1 MGSFRVALAQMN
13 ATVGDLRGNVRLA
26 LGFLEEARAQQ
37 ADLVALPELA
47 LPGYPPEDL
56 LLKSAF
62 IRDTRA
68 ALDEV
73 VAASR
78 GIVVV
83 VGFVD
88 AADGHIYNAAAVAY
102 DGRLVDVYHKLKLP
116 NYGVFDEERYFTPGR
131 RCPVY
136 EVRGAQVG
144 VNVCEDIWYAEGP
157 VSVQRDAGAQLI
169 VNINGSPYHAGKRHI
184 REPMLATRAA
194 DNELFVAYVNLVGGQ
209 DELVFDGDSM
219 IFGPDGEL
227 LARAGQFREELLV
240 TDLDLD
246 AVCRQRLRGLPPR
259 TEESPTSQPA
269 GEPRWVHVSPDEDVD
284 TRPPV
289 APKLPDPLDPVA
301 EVYQALVTGT
311 RDYVRKNG
319 FDKVV
324 VSLSGG
330 IDSSLTC
337 CIAVDALGSERVV
350 GVTMPSRYSSEGA
363 TDDSRA
369 LAENLGVPLWLLP
382 IEAAH
387 RAFEETLA
395 PYFDETQ
402 PGVAEQNVQSR
413 IRGNLLM
420 ALSNK
425 FGWLVLTTGNKSEM
439 AVGYATL
446 YGDMAGGFA
455 VLKDAPKTLVYE
467 LSHWRNAHGEPRGVI
482 PESVLIKPPSAE
494 LRPDQRDDDDLP
506 SYDVLDRV
514 LEAFVEEDRSY
525 EEMVAQGLDPAVVA
539 RVMRDVDRNEFKRR
553 QAPVG
558 IKITPRAFGRDRRM
572 PIVNRYN
579 GS

>member
-13 ATVGDLRGNVRLA
+13 PTVGDLRGNVRLA
-26 LGFLEEARAQQ
+26 LDFVEQARSQQ

-56 LLKSAF
+56 LLKPAF
-62 IRDTRA
+62 IRDNLA

-73 VAASR
+73 VAASK

-88 AADGHIYNAAAVAY
+88 AAGDHLYNAAAVAY
-102 DGRLVDVYHKLKLP
+102 DGSLVDVYHKQKLP
-116 NYGVFDEERYFTPGR
+116 NYGVFDEKRYFTPGR
-131 RCPVY
+131 VCPVY
-136 EVRGAQVG
+136 EVRGVQVG
-144 VNVCEDIWYAEGP
+144 VNVCEDIWYTPDP
-157 VSVQRDAGAQLI
+157 VSVQREAGAQLI
-169 VNINGSPYHAGKRHI
+169 VNINGSPYFAGKRHV
-184 REPMLATRAA
+184 REPMLATRSA

-219 IFGPDGEL
+219 VFGPGGEL

-240 TDLDLD
+240 VDLEPD
-246 AVCRQRLRGLPPR
+246 AVLRRRERGPRPRQE
-259 TEESPTSQPA
+259 TPA
-269 GEPRWVHVSPDEDVD
+269 GAQPGGDPRWVHVSAAGDGAAKS
-284 TRPPV
+284 PV
-289 APKLPDPLDPVA
+289 APQLPDPLDPVA
-301 EVYQALVTGT
+301 EVYEALVTGT

-337 CIAVDALGSERVV
+337 CIAVDALGSGRVV

-363 TDDSRA
+363 TDDSRR

-387 RAFEETLA
+387 KAFEETLA
-395 PYFDETQ
+395 PYFGETQ

-467 LSHWRNAHGEPRGVI
+467 LSRWRNAHGQPQGVI

-514 LEAFVEEDRSY
+514 LEAFVEEDHSY

-572 PIVNRYN
+572 PIVNRYKGN
-579 GS
+579 

>member
-1 MGSFRVALAQMN
+1 MGSFRVALAQVN
-13 ATVGDLRGNVRLA
+13 PTVGDLRGNVRLA
-26 LGFLEEARAQQ
+26 LEYVEQARAQH

-56 LLKSAF
+56 LLKPAF
-62 IRDTRA
+62 IRDNRA
-68 ALDEV
+68 ALDDV

-88 AADGHIYNAAAVAY
+88 AVDGNIYNAAAVAY

-131 RCPVY
+131 TCPVY

-144 VNVCEDIWYAEGP
+144 VNVCEDIWYAAGP
-157 VSVQRDAGAQLI
+157 TSVQGEAGAELI
-169 VNINGSPYHAGKRHI
+169 VNINGSPYHAGKRHV
-184 REPMLATRAA
+184 REPMLASRAA
-194 DNELFVAYVNLVGGQ
+194 DNGLFVAYVNMVGGQ

-219 IFGPDGEL
+219 VLGPDGEL

-240 TDLDLD
+240 TDLELGT
-246 AVCRQRLRGLPPR
+246 ARRRPEPRQAAQPS
-259 TEESPTSQPA
+259 EQPA
-269 GEPRWVHVSPDEDVD
+269 GEPLWVHVSSATAEDER
-284 TRPPV
+284 TPV
-289 APKLPDPLDPVA
+289 APRLSPSLDAVG
-301 EVYQALVTGT
+301 EVYEALVTGT

-330 IDSSLTC
+330 IDSALTC

-350 GVTMPSRYSSEGA
+350 GVTMPSRYSSDGA

-369 LAENLGVPLWLLP
+369 LAENLGIPLWLLP

-395 PYFDETQ
+395 PYFGETQ

-506 SYDVLDRV
+506 AYDVLDRV

-572 PIVNRYN
+572 PIVNRYT

>member
-13 ATVGDLRGNVRLA
+13 PTVGDLRGNVRMA
-26 LGFLEEARAQQ
+26 LDYVEQARAQQ

-56 LLKSAF
+56 LFKPAF

-73 VAASR
+73 VAAST

-83 VGFVD
+83 VGFVE
-88 AADGHIYNAAAVAY
+88 ADEGRVYNAAAVAH

-131 RCPVY
+131 TCPVY
-136 EVRGAQVG
+136 QVRGAQVG

-157 VSVQRDAGAQLI
+157 VSVQREAGARLI
-169 VNINGSPYHAGKRHI
+169 VNINGSPYHAGKRRF
-184 REPMLATRAA
+184 RESMLADRAA
-194 DNELFVAYVNLVGGQ
+194 DNDVFIAYVNLVGGQ

-219 IFGPDGEL
+219 VLGPDGAL

-240 TDLDLD
+240 ADLELD
-246 AVCRQRLRGLPPR
+246 AARIRPRRETPP
-259 TEESPTSQPA
+259 SAQPA
-269 GEPRWVHVSPDEDVD
+269 GEPRWVHVSAGSDGAA
-284 TRPPV
+284 RPPV
-289 APKLPDPLDPVA
+289 TPRLPDPLDPVA
-301 EVYQALVTGT
+301 EVYQALVTGA

-350 GVTMPSRYSSEGA
+350 GVTMPSRYSSEGSVVDA
-363 TDDSRA
+363 RA

-382 IEAAH
+382 IESAH

-395 PYFDETQ
+395 PYFGETT

-467 LSHWRNAHGEPRGVI
+467 LSRWRNAHGEPRGVI
-482 PESVLIKPPSAE
+482 PESVLVKPPSAE
-494 LRPDQRDDDDLP
+494 LKPDQRDDDDLP

-525 EEMVAQGLDPAVVA
+525 EEMVSQGLDPAVVA

-558 IKITPRAFGRDRRM
+558 VKITPRAFGRDRRM

-579 GS
+579 GF

>member
-26 LGFLEEARAQQ
+26 LDFVEQARAQQ

-56 LLKSAF
+56 LLKPAF

-73 VAASR
+73 VAASK

-88 AADGHIYNAAAVAY
+88 AVDGRIYNAAAVAY
-102 DGRLVDVYHKLKLP
+102 DGRLVDVYHKMKLP

-131 RCPVY
+131 LCPVY
-136 EVRGAQVG
+136 EVRGVQVG
-144 VNVCEDIWYAEGP
+144 VNVCEDIWYADGP
-157 VSVQRDAGAQLI
+157 VSVQGEAGAQII
-169 VNINGSPYHAGKRHI
+169 VNINGSPYHAGKRHV
-184 REPMLATRAA
+184 REPMLAARAA
-194 DNELFVAYVNLVGGQ
+194 ENDLFVAYVNLVGGQ

-219 IFGPDGEL
+219 VFGPDGEL
-227 LARAGQFREELLV
+227 LARASQFRQELLV
-240 TDLDLD
+240 ADLDLD
-246 AVCRQRLRGLPPR
+246 PASRRLRPR
-259 TEESPTSQPA
+259 QETPSSVQPA
-269 GEPRWVHVSPDEDVD
+269 GEARWVHVSTHRDEDA
-284 TRPPV
+284 RPPV
-289 APKLPDPLDPVA
+289 APQIPDPLDPVG
-301 EVYQALVTGT
+301 EVYEALVIGT

-330 IDSSLTC
+330 IDSTLTC
-337 CIAVDALGSERVV
+337 CIAVDALGSEGVV

-363 TDDSRA
+363 TGDSRA
-369 LAENLGVPLWLLP
+369 LAENLGIPLWLLP

-395 PYFDETQ
+395 PYFGETQ

-525 EEMVAQGLDPAVVA
+525 EEMVAEGLDPAVVA

-579 GS
+579 GTSR

>member
-13 ATVGDLRGNVRLA
+13 PTVGDLRGNVSLA
-26 LGFLEEARAQQ
+26 LDFVEEARTQQ

-56 LLKSAF
+56 LLKPAF

-88 AADGHIYNAAAVAY
+88 AAGGHIYNAAAVAY

-131 RCPVY
+131 LCPVY

-144 VNVCEDIWYAEGP
+144 VNVCEDIWYAVGP
-157 VSVQRDAGAQLI
+157 VSVQREAGAQLI
-169 VNINGSPYHAGKRHI
+169 VNINGSPYHAGKRRF
-184 REPMLATRAA
+184 RETMLATRAA
-194 DNELFVAYVNLVGGQ
+194 DNELFIAYVNLVGGQ
-209 DELVFDGDSM
+209 DELVFDGSSM
-219 IFGPDGEL
+219 VFGPGGDL

-240 TDLDLD
+240 ADLELD
-246 AVCRQRLRGLPPR
+246 AVFRRRLRGLRPRQGTPP
-259 TEESPTSQPA
+259 TAPAA
-269 GEPRWVHVSPDEDVD
+269 GEPRWVHVSPDIDGAV
-284 TRPPV
+284 RPPV
-289 APKLPDPLDPVA
+289 APQLPDPLDPVG
-301 EVYQALVTGT
+301 EVYEALVTGT

-319 FDKVV
+319 FDKVL

-350 GVTMPSRYSSEGA
+350 GVTMPSRYSSEGSTGDA
-363 TDDSRA
+363 RA
-369 LAENLGVPLWLLP
+369 LAENLGIPLWLLP
-382 IEAAH
+382 IEGAH

-395 PYFDETQ
+395 PYFAETE

-467 LSHWRNAHGEPRGVI
+467 LSNWRNAHGEPRGAI

-494 LRPDQRDDDDLP
+494 LKPDQRDDDDLP

-514 LEAFVEEDRSY
+514 LEAFVEEDLAY

-553 QAPVG
+553 QAPAGV
-558 IKITPRAFGRDRRM
+558 KITPRAFGRDRRM

-579 GS
+579 GF

>member
-1 MGSFRVALAQMN
+1 MGSFRVALAQVN
-13 ATVGDLRGNVRLA
+13 PTVGDLRGNVRLA
-26 LGFLEEARAQQ
+26 LEYVEQARAQQ

-56 LLKSAF
+56 LLKPAF
-62 IRDTRA
+62 IRDNRA

-73 VAASR
+73 VAASA

-88 AADGHIYNAAAVAY
+88 AVDGRIYNAAAVAY

-131 RCPVY
+131 TCPVY

-144 VNVCEDIWYAEGP
+144 VNVCEDIWYAAGP
-157 VSVQRDAGAQLI
+157 ASVQREAGAQLI
-169 VNINGSPYHAGKRHI
+169 VNINGSPYHAGKRHT
-184 REPMLATRAA
+184 REPMLASRAA
-194 DNELFVAYVNLVGGQ
+194 DNGLFVAYVNMVGGQ

-219 IFGPDGEL
+219 VIGPDGEL

-240 TDLDLD
+240 TDLELD
-246 AVCRQRLRGLPPR
+246 TVARRRPQPRQETQPSAR
-259 TEESPTSQPA
+259 PA
-269 GEPRWVHVSPDEDVD
+269 GEPRRVHVSADRDEDV
-284 TRPPV
+284 RPPI
-289 APKLPDPLDPVA
+289 APRRADPLDPVG

-330 IDSSLTC
+330 IDSALTF
-337 CIAVDALGSERVV
+337 CIAADALGSERVV
-350 GVTMPSRYSSEGA
+350 GVTMPSRYSSEGSIA
-363 TDDSRA
+363 DSRA
-369 LAENLGVPLWLLP
+369 LADNLGVPLWLLP

-395 PYFDETQ
+395 PYFGETA

-467 LSHWRNAHGEPRGVI
+467 LSRWRNAHGEPRGVI
-482 PESVLIKPPSAE
+482 PESVLLKPPSAE

-572 PIVNRYN
+572 PIVNRYK

>member
-1 MGSFRVALAQMN
+1 M
-13 ATVGDLRGNVRLA
+13 
-26 LGFLEEARAQQ
+26 
-37 ADLVALPELA
+37 
-47 LPGYPPEDL
+47 
-56 LLKSAF
+56 
-62 IRDTRA
+62 
-68 ALDEV
+68 
-73 VAASR
+73 
-78 GIVVV
+78 
-83 VGFVD
+83 
-88 AADGHIYNAAAVAY
+88 
-102 DGRLVDVYHKLKLP
+102 
-116 NYGVFDEERYFTPGR
+116 
-131 RCPVY
+131 
-136 EVRGAQVG
+136 
-144 VNVCEDIWYAEGP
+144 
-157 VSVQRDAGAQLI
+157 
-169 VNINGSPYHAGKRHI
+169 
-184 REPMLATRAA
+184 
-194 DNELFVAYVNLVGGQ
+194 
-209 DELVFDGDSM
+209 
-219 IFGPDGEL
+219 
-227 LARAGQFREELLV
+227 
-240 TDLDLD
+240 
-246 AVCRQRLRGLPPR
+246 
-259 TEESPTSQPA
+259 
-269 GEPRWVHVSPDEDVD
+269 D

-337 CIAVDALGSERVV
+337 CIAVDALGSDRVV

-467 LSHWRNAHGEPRGVI
+467 LSHWRNTHGEPRGVI

-494 LRPDQRDDDDLP
+494 LKPDQRDDDDLP